1 MMLSKNYFKD
11 HLWKQQ
17 QAGKATLSDFKELLD
32 YADVAVLEIS
42 REIDKRLIELTKLN
56 KKWFDK
62 LGEYLKNELYDE
74 GLDKSNLLM
83 QVLK

>member
-1 MMLSKNYFKD
+1 M
-11 HLWKQQ
+11 
-17 QAGKATLSDFKELLD
+17 
-32 YADVAVLEIS
+32 LEIS